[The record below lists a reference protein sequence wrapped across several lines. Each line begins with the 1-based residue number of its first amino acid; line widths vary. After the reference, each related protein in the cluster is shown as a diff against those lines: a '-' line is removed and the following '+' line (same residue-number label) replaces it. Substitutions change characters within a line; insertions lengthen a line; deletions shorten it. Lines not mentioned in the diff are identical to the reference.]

1 MMTKSELNEQLA
13 TNVDKLNTLADKVAD
28 FIIKNGVSTHTLMFN
43 SRIIFLS
50 NTLDAYI
57 EDDTQVGEG
66 FIHSVLASD
75 IEYLKYYLDDV
86 YPELFDTKRPTD
98 ELKEFDTIVGD
109 VYNLFYYA
117 IN

>member
-13 TNVDKLNTLADKVAD
+13 TNVNKLNTLADKVAD
-28 FIIKNGVSTHTLMFN
+28 FILKTGASTHTLMFH
-43 SRIIFLS
+43 SRIIFLT

-57 EDDTQVGEG
+57 EDDTQVGERL
-66 FIHSVLASD
+66 IHSILASD
-75 IEYLKYYLDDV
+75 IEYLNYYLDDV

-98 ELKEFDTIVGD
+98 ELKEFDTIVED